1 MLLHLVDV
9 YHGHC
14 WTPTH
19 LRLPIS
25 GGALVY
31 VYVYLT
37 LHHCIFSVCS
47 FTLVYISMIHTTNR
61 LFSVVFSNLG
71 GDYLLGHYTFTEG

>member
-25 GGALVY
+25 REALVY
-31 VYVYLT
+31 VHVIVYHT
-37 LHHCIFSVCS
+37 LHLIHATFFTSVQMWLLW
-47 FTLVYISMIHTTNR
+47 TLDW
-61 LFSVVFSNLG
+61 LAG
-71 GDYLLGHYTFTEG
+71 GW